1 MFCPKPGLFRRPTR
15 PEGARRVLEPGVYAE
30 RPEAYDACFYH
41 LGNNPYHE
49 YIYYAARRRPEI
61 AVFHDAVLHHL
72 IAHVTIEQ
80 GGDPGGYE
88 GILHGEYGARGTRLA
103 QPRSHRSSIC
113 SRPCS
118 RRPRDRRTCSRSRPL
133 RGCGIWRA
141 RCLRNAG
148 RSLAAAAR
156 RGRATGLRPG
166 RARPSCMS

>member
-1 MFCPKPGLFRRPTR
+1 MPSGIADYTSEIVPYVAELAEVDVFCPKPGLFRRPTR

-88 GILHGEYGARGTRLA
+88 GILHGEDGDLGSNLA
-103 QPRSHRSSIC
+103 LPRRS
-113 SRPCS
+113 
-118 RRPRDRRTCSRSRPL
+118 
-133 RGCGIWRA
+133 G
-141 RCLRNAG
+141 
-148 RSLAAAAR
+148 LA
-156 RGRATGLRPG
+156 TDF
-166 RARPSCMS
+166 